1 MENKTVGF
9 DPGTPEGDKTVKTTM
24 KGGKVVKQ
32 EEILTPGQSVIL
44 VGCMNQKMIKSVT
57 TAAKKQRVEVVMLD
71 DKIVIDY
78 LKVKGVDVPD
88 AEAVTLEAFL
98 ADARNR
104 IIAQQQ
110 ATKLWTVLMG
120 DTAIENAENRTFSET
135 EVVHNTNLSHKKANE
150 LFNLLRAFGLLEW
163 VNLKKRE
170 FVLHFVPSFIY
181 SAIRNDVI
189 NMSKATNNEILR
201 YKKAIE
207 SDKNISDEERKIKL
221 AALKDSV
228 LSSLNF

>member
-1 MENKTVGF
+1 MEK
-9 DPGTPEGDKTVKTTM
+9 EIVKEKVDTT
-24 KGGKVVKQ
+24 KP
-32 EEILTPGQSVIL
+32 LTPGQAVVL
-44 VGCMNQKMIKSVT
+44 VGCLNPKMIKSINT
-57 TAAKKQRVEVVMLD
+57 SAKKQGVEVVMLD

-98 ADARNR
+98 ADEGNR

-163 VNLKKRE
+163 VNHKKRE